1 MKLLEPIKVG
11 NIVLKNRIMFPP
23 LTTGYEERDGSIG
36 EKSLAFYTRLA
47 KGGVGYIV
55 IGDVAPVNTAS
66 PTPKL
71 FDDRQIP
78 TFEKLAS
85 SLHAYGAKLGLQ
97 LFHPEYDVPGVG
109 KLIVG
114 SMMAL
119 KAAEGAKASGDMET
133 FASKMKEA
141 ETIRRDAFA
150 KLHHDM
156 MHFVNE
162 ATIEQLKGIVDS
174 IGQSASRAYK
184 AGVDVIEIHGDR
196 IVGSLCSTIL
206 NHRNDEYGGSF
217 ENRIRF
223 ALEVI
228 KSIKENA
235 PEITLEY
242 KLPIVTK
249 MRDGSYLGKGGLIIE
264 EAVELAKILEKE
276 GIDMIHVAQANHTGN
291 MNDTIPAMGTRDY
304 GFMLEETKLIRKAVN
319 VPISLVGRLTTARAC
334 ETLLEQGV
342 CDIVA
347 FGRSLLADP
356 DIVNK
361 LQEGKEKQIRKCI
374 MCNKGCTDNIQSR
387 KFLSCV
393 LNAENGY
400 ENIRSIKPATNPR
413 TIAVVGGGVAGLEA
427 SRVLAIKGH
436 KVELY
441 EKTLKLGGQL
451 NIASVPP
458 RKEEMN
464 RILNYYQ
471 EVLKD
476 LDVSI
481 YLNREF
487 TNNDA
492 KNYDTII
499 NACGASNL
507 VPPIPGIKGINV
519 VSSWDVLANKEIV
532 FGKIAVCGGGLVG
545 VETAEYLSE
554 KGYQVTIIEMQDKI
568 AKEESS
574 TVLPTLMKNLS
585 KNNVEIK
592 VNSKIKAIELDHVV
606 IDVLDN
612 QGNPISEE
620 KIYCDFVVNALA
632 SVKNK
637 LNIELDESKK
647 IIDVGDCLGDRPSN
661 IDHAIKSAYD
671 AANSI
676 D

>member
-1 MKLLEPIKVG
+1 MKILEPIKVG
-11 NIVLKNRIMFPP
+11 NIELKNRIMFPP

-55 IGDVAPVNTAS
+55 VGDVAPVNTAS

-85 SLHAYGAKLGLQ
+85 SVHAYGAKLGLQ
-97 LFHPEYDVPGVG
+97 LFHPEYDVEGVG
-109 KLIVG
+109 RLIVL
-114 SMMAL
+114 SMKTL
-119 KAAEGAKASGDMET
+119 KEAEMAKANGDMET
-133 FASKMKEA
+133 FALKMKEA
-141 ETIRRDAFA
+141 DQVRKDAFA

-156 MHFVNE
+156 LNFVNE
-162 ATIEQLKGIVDS
+162 ATIDQLQQIKNQ
-174 IGQSASRAYK
+174 IGKSAARAYK
-184 AGVDVIEIHGDR
+184 AGVDVIEVHGDR

-206 NHRNDEYGGSF
+206 NHRNDIYGGSF

-223 ALEVI
+223 ALEVVD
-228 KSIKENA
+228 SIKENA
-235 PEITLEY
+235 PDITIEY

-249 MRDGSYLGKGGLIIE
+249 MKDGSYLGKGGLIIE
-264 EAVELAKILEKE
+264 EAVELAKILEAK
-276 GIDMIHVAQANHTGN
+276 GVHMIHVAQANHTGN

-304 GFMLEETKLIRKAVN
+304 TFMLEETKLIRKAVSI
-319 VPISLVGRLTTARAC
+319 PLSIVGRLTTPAAG
-334 ETLLEQGV
+334 ENLINQGV
-342 CDIVA
+342 CDIIA
-347 FGRSLLADP
+347 YGRSLLADP

-361 LQEGKEKQIRKCI
+361 LENNKANQIRKCI
-374 MCNKGCTDNIQSR
+374 MCNKGCTDAIQSR

-400 ENIRSIKPATNPR
+400 ENIRQITPCKESK

-427 SRVLAIKGH
+427 SRVLALKGH
-436 KVELY
+436 KVELF
-441 EKTLKLGGQL
+441 EKSLKLGGQL

-476 LDVSI
+476 LDVTI
-481 YLNREF
+481 YLNKEF
-487 TNNDA
+487 KSSDSE
-492 KNYDTII
+492 KYDVII
-499 NACGASNL
+499 SAVGASIL
-507 VPPIPGIKGINV
+507 VPKIPGINNENV

-545 VETAEYLSE
+545 VETAEYLAE
-554 KGYQVTIIEMQDKI
+554 KGYDVTIIEMQDKI

-574 TVLPTLMKNLS
+574 TVLPTLMKNLA
-585 KNNVEIK
+585 KHNVEIK
-592 VNSKIKAIELDHVV
+592 VNSKVRAIEKDHV
-606 IDVLDN
+606 IFDVLDKD
-612 QGNPISEE
+612 GSVISEE

-632 SVKNK
+632 SAKNT
-637 LNIELDESKK
+637 LVIEDETKK
-647 IIDVGDCLGDRPSN
+647 VIPIGDCLGDRPSN

-671 AANSI
+671 VANSI

>member
-11 NIVLKNRIMFPP
+11 NLELKNRVMFPP

-78 TFEKLAS
+78 TYQKLADS
-85 SLHAYGAKLGLQ
+85 VHAYGAKIGLQ
-97 LFHPEYDVPGVG
+97 LFHPEYDVAGVG
-109 KLIVG
+109 RLIVG

-119 KAAEGAKASGDMET
+119 KAAEQAKASGDMET
-133 FASKMKEA
+133 FAAKMKEA
-141 ETIRRDAFA
+141 EQIRKDAFG

-156 MHFVNE
+156 LHFVNE
-162 ATIEQLKGIVDS
+162 ATVAQLHEIRDA
-174 IGQSASRAYK
+174 IGASAARAYK
-184 AGVDVIEIHGDR
+184 AGIDVIEIHGDR

-206 NHRNDEYGGSF
+206 NHRTDEYGGSF

-223 ALEVI
+223 ALEVVDAI
-228 KSIKENA
+228 KANA
-235 PEITLEY
+235 PEITIEY
-242 KLPIVTK
+242 KLPVVTK
-249 MRDGSYLGKGGLIIE
+249 MRDGSYLGKGGLILE
-264 EAVELAKILEKE
+264 EAVELSKILETK
-276 GIDMIHVAQANHTGN
+276 GIAMIHVAQANHTGN

-304 GFMLEETKLIRKAVN
+304 GFMLEETKAVRAAVN
-319 VPISLVGRLTTARAC
+319 VPISIVGRLTTTKAC
-334 ETLLEQGV
+334 ENLLEQGI

-347 FGRSLLADP
+347 FGRSLLCDP

-361 LQEGKEKQIRKCI
+361 LQEGRENEIRRCV
-374 MCNKGCTDNIQSR
+374 MCNKGCTDSIQAR

-400 ENIRSIKPATNPR
+400 ESVRCIKPATSPK
-413 TIAVVGGGVAGLEA
+413 TVAVVGGGVAGLEA
-427 SRVLAIKGH
+427 SRVLALKGH

-441 EKTLKLGGQL
+441 ERSLKLGGQL

-464 RILNYYQ
+464 RIVNYYQ
-471 EVLKD
+471 EALKN
-476 LDVSI
+476 LDVTM

-487 TNNDA
+487 TSDDA
-492 KNYDTII
+492 KKYEVII
-499 NACGASNL
+499 NAVGASNL
-507 VPPIPGIKGINV
+507 VPSIPGINGINV

-554 KGYQVTIIEMQDKI
+554 KGYEVTIIEMQDKI

-574 TVLPTLMKNLS
+574 TVLPTLMANLTKN
-585 KNNVEIK
+585 KVAIK
-592 VNSKIKAIELDHVV
+592 TNSRIKSIGLDHVLV
-606 IDVLDN
+606 DVLDKD
-612 QGNPISEE
+612 GNVVAEE
-620 KIYCDFVVNALA
+620 KIVCDFVVNALA
-632 SVKNK
+632 SKKNT
-637 LNIELDESKK
+637 LDITVNEGTTV
-647 IIDVGDCLGDRPSN
+647 IAVGDCAGDRPSN